1 MLSVA
6 DTNRCVWQL
15 FNIVNEKPS
24 ENICNIASF
33 PKTLYIMILS
43 GLSYLFVGHNKK
55 IIGRRSNVPQI
66 GPRC

>member
-1 MLSVA
+1 MSSAV

-24 ENICNIASF
+24 ENIYNIASF
-33 PKTLYIMILS
+33 PKTLTIMIVS
-43 GLSYLFVGHNKK
+43 GLPYLLAGHSIK
-55 IIGRRSNVPQI
+55 IIGRRSNVSQT